1 MFSMLSIHYE
11 MKNLIIRV
19 DAMCRG
25 AKHNHEQQKKLV
37 EAKREIERFEE
48 VIDEWKGIDTDI
60 SSQKAKL
67 EEQGNII
74 DSLMKPKE

>member
-1 MFSMLSIHYE
+1 MLSIHYE